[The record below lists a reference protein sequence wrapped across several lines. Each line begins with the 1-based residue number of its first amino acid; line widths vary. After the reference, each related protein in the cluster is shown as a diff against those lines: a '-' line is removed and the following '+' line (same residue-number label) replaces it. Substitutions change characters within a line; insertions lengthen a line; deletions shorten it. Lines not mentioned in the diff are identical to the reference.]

1 MRKRTAGRSFP
12 IPLGGPTACI
22 VGLGA
27 IFAAIHRCA
36 MAAAAAL
43 RRNGGVALALWVLAA
58 CLAGGAVPPAGATDV
73 PVIAAFEVSQDEEG
87 VSLGYSLNFELSK
100 SVEEALN
107 KGVPLYFQ
115 AEAEVYKERWYW
127 RDKRVA
133 HATRLWRIAF
143 QPLTSSY
150 RVTFG
155 GLNLNYNSQA
165 EALAAMRRTVRWK
178 VAETGQIEAGKGH
191 YVEFSFRLDTT
202 LLPRP
207 MQIGIS
213 GQPDWSLLVERTQ
226 RFN

>member
-1 MRKRTAGRSFP
+1 LKRSPSITAVPVR
-12 IPLGGPTACI
+12 
-22 VGLGA
+22 
-27 IFAAIHRCA
+27 
-36 MAAAAAL
+36 AAARSLAAVGWRRATLSLWFLVAAL
-43 RRNGGVALALWVLAA
+43 VWAAPPLAQ
-58 CLAGGAVPPAGATDV
+58 AVDSPAVVG
-73 PVIAAFEVSQDEEG
+73 FEVGQDEEG
-87 VSLGYSLNFELSK
+87 VSVSYTLNFELSR
-100 SVEEALN
+100 SVEDALN
-107 KGVPLYFQ
+107 KGVPLYFL
-115 AEAEVYKERWYW
+115 AEAEVFRERWYW

-143 QPLTSSY
+143 QPLTSQY

-155 GLNLNYNSQA
+155 GLNLTYNSQA

-178 VAETGQIEAGKGH
+178 VAETGQIEPGKH

-213 GQPDWSLLVERTQ
+213 GQPDWSLSLERTQ

>member
-1 MRKRTAGRSFP
+1 LTLFTSIAAFQR
-12 IPLGGPTACI
+12 C
-22 VGLGA
+22 GL
-27 IFAAIHRCA
+27 AAR
-36 MAAAAAL
+36 AAL
-43 RRNGGVALALWVLAA
+43 RRVSVGLLCWG
-58 CLAGGAVPPAGATDV
+58 LAGAAWLYPAPAAATDTLELTS
-73 PVIAAFEVSQDEEG
+73 FELSLDEEG
-87 VSLGYSLNFELSK
+87 VSLSYALNFELSR
-100 SVEEALN
+100 SVQDALN
-107 KGVPLYFQ
+107 KGVPLYFL
-115 AEAEVYKERWYW
+115 AEAEVYQQRWYW

-133 HATRLWRIAF
+133 HATRLWRIVY

-165 EALAAMRRTVRWK
+165 EALAAMRRAVHWR
-178 VAETGQIEAGKGH
+178 VAESGQIEAGKGH

-213 GQPDWSLLVERTQ
+213 GQPDWSLSVERTQ

>member
-1 MRKRTAGRSFP
+1 LNTSH
-12 IPLGGPTACI
+12 PTAALPI
-22 VGLGA
+22 RAL
-27 IFAAIHRCA
+27 AAG
-36 MAAAAAL
+36 AAL
-43 RRNGGVALALWVLAA
+43 LGWWRLLLWPVLAA
-58 CLAGGAVPPAGATDV
+58 VVWLAPAPTHAADPQALT
-73 PVIAAFEVSQDEEG
+73 AFELTQDDEG
-87 VSLGYSLNFELSK
+87 VSLSYTLNFELSR
-100 SVEEALN
+100 SVEDALN
-107 KGVPLYFQ
+107 KGVPLYFL
-115 AEAEVYKERWYW
+115 AEAEVYRERWYW

-155 GLNLNYNSQA
+155 GLNLTYNSQA

-178 VAETGQIEAGKGH
+178 VAETGQIEPGKH

-213 GQPDWSLLVERTQ
+213 GQADWSLSVERTQ

>member
-1 MRKRTAGRSFP
+1 MRGWRR
-12 IPLGGPTACI
+12 
-22 VGLGA
+22 GA
-27 IFAAIHRCA
+27 LSLSASR
-36 MAAAAAL
+36 
-43 RRNGGVALALWVLAA
+43 VSLWIVLAA
-58 CLAGGAVPPAGATDV
+58 VLWLAPLPAQ
-73 PVIAAFEVSQDEEG
+73 AADNPALIGFELGQDEEG
-87 VSLGYSLNFELSK
+87 VSLNYSLNFELSR
-100 SVEEALN
+100 SVEDALN
-107 KGVPLYFQ
+107 KGVPLYFL
-115 AEAEVYKERWYW
+115 AEAEVYRERWYW

-155 GLNLNYNSQA
+155 GLNMTYNSQA
-165 EALAAMRRTVRWK
+165 EALASMRRTVHWK
-178 VAETGQIEAGKGH
+178 VAETGQIEAGKH

-213 GQPDWSLLVERTQ
+213 GQPDWSLSVERTQ

>member
-1 MRKRTAGRSFP
+1 LKSFPPIAAIPFRRTAVGAAQGGWCRAVLSLSF
-12 IPLGGPTACI
+12 L
-22 VGLGA
+22 
-27 IFAAIHRCA
+27 
-36 MAAAAAL
+36 
-43 RRNGGVALALWVLAA
+43 LWVLAA
-58 CLAGGAVPPAGATDV
+58 SLVWLAPLPSRAADSPALTG
-73 PVIAAFEVSQDEEG
+73 FEVGLDEEG
-87 VSLGYSLNFELSK
+87 VSVSYSLNFELSK
-100 SVEEALN
+100 SVEDALN
-107 KGVPLYFQ
+107 KGLPLYFL
-115 AEAEVYKERWYW
+115 AEAEVYRERWYW

-155 GLNLNYNSQA
+155 GLNLSYNSQA

-178 VAETGQIEAGKGH
+178 VAETGQIDAGKH

-213 GQPDWSLLVERTQ
+213 GQPDWSLSVERMQ

>member
-1 MRKRTAGRSFP
+1 MTTLHPIAALAGC
-12 IPLGGPTACI
+12 L
-22 VGLGA
+22 
-27 IFAAIHRCA
+27 AAPS
-36 MAAAAAL
+36 AAL
-43 RRNGGVALALWVLAA
+43 RGWCRAAVWVGWL
-58 CLAGGAVPPAGATDV
+58 VAGAAGLAPLPAQALDT
-73 PVIAAFEVSQDEEG
+73 PARTAFEVGQDDEG
-87 VSLGYSLNFELSK
+87 VSLSYSLNFELSR
-100 SVEEALN
+100 SVEDALN
-107 KGVPLYFQ
+107 KGVPLYFL
-115 AEAEVYKERWYW
+115 AEAEVYRERWYW
-127 RDKRVA
+127 RDRRVA

-155 GLNLNYNSQA
+155 GLNTTYNSQA

-178 VAETGQIEAGKGH
+178 VAETGQIDGGKH

-213 GQPDWSLLVERTQ
+213 GQPDWSLSVERTQ

>member
-1 MRKRTAGRSFP
+1 MRWGRASV
-12 IPLGGPTACI
+12 LG
-22 VGLGA
+22 
-27 IFAAIHRCA
+27 
-36 MAAAAAL
+36 
-43 RRNGGVALALWVLAA
+43 LWMLAA
-58 CLAGGAVPPAGATDV
+58 SLTALVPPPAAATDV
-73 PVIAAFEVSQDEEG
+73 PALTGFELTQDEEG
-87 VSLGYSLNFELSK
+87 VSLSYSLNFELSK

-107 KGVPLYFQ
+107 KGVPLYFL
-115 AEAEVYKERWYW
+115 AEAEVFRERWYW

-133 HATRLWRIAF
+133 HATRLWRIAY

-155 GLNLNYNSQA
+155 GLNLSYNSQA

-178 VAETGQIEAGKGH
+178 VAETGQIDAGKGH

-207 MQIGIS
+207 LQIGIS
-213 GQPDWSLLVERTQ
+213 GQPDWALSVERAQ

>member
-1 MRKRTAGRSFP
+1 MNTSH
-12 IPLGGPTACI
+12 PTEA
-22 VGLGA
+22 
-27 IFAAIHRCA
+27 
-36 MAAAAAL
+36 
-43 RRNGGVALALWVLAA
+43 
-58 CLAGGAVPPAGATDV
+58 PPAGACAAGPALPGRWLGWWLGRGLWLVLAAAVWLAPAPTRAAD
-73 PVIAAFEVSQDEEG
+73 PPALAAFELAQDDEG
-87 VSLGYSLNFELSK
+87 VSLTYTLNFELSR
-100 SVEEALN
+100 SVEEALS
-107 KGVPLYFQ
+107 KGVPLYFL
-115 AEAEVYKERWYW
+115 AEAEVYRERWYW

-155 GLNLNYNSQA
+155 GLNLTYNSQA

-178 VAETGQIEAGKGH
+178 VAEVGQIEAGRH
-191 YVEFSFRLDTT
+191 YVEFSFRLDTS

-213 GQPDWSLLVERTQ
+213 GQPDWSLSVERMQ

>member
-1 MRKRTAGRSFP
+1 MNTSH
-12 IPLGGPTACI
+12 PTAAQPAC
-22 VGLGA
+22 A
-27 IFAAIHRCA
+27 FAAG
-36 MAAAAAL
+36 AAL
-43 RRNGGVALALWVLAA
+43 PGRWLWRGLWLVLAVA
-58 CLAGGAVPPAGATDV
+58 VWLAPAPTRAADPPAL
-73 PVIAAFEVSQDEEG
+73 AAFELAQDDEG
-87 VSLGYSLNFELSK
+87 VSLTYTLNFELSR
-100 SVEEALN
+100 SVEEALS
-107 KGVPLYFQ
+107 KGVPLYFL
-115 AEAEVYKERWYW
+115 AEAEVYRERWYW

-155 GLNLNYNSQA
+155 GLNLTYNSQA

-178 VAETGQIEAGKGH
+178 VAEVGQIEAGRH
-191 YVEFSFRLDTT
+191 YVEFSFRLDTS

-213 GQPDWSLLVERTQ
+213 GQPDWSLSVERMQ

>member
-1 MRKRTAGRSFP
+1 MKT
-12 IPLGGPTACI
+12 LHPTAALS
-22 VGLGA
+22 VRA
-27 IFAAIHRCA
+27 TAAGPVAPGWRR
-36 MAAAAAL
+36 AAL
-43 RRNGGVALALWVLAA
+43 SLWLRLPLWLSLALAAVVWLA
-58 CLAGGAVPPAGATDV
+58 PAPTH
-73 PVIAAFEVSQDEEG
+73 AADPSALGSFELTHDDEG
-87 VSLGYSLNFELSK
+87 VSLSYSLNFELSR
-100 SVEEALN
+100 SVEDALN
-107 KGVPLYFQ
+107 KGVPLYFL
-115 AEAEVYKERWYW
+115 AEAEVYRERWYW

-155 GLNLNYNSQA
+155 GLNMTYNSQS

-178 VAETGQIEAGKGH
+178 VAETGQIEPGRH

-213 GQPDWSLLVERTQ
+213 GQPEWALSVERTQ

>member
-1 MRKRTAGRSFP
+1 MNTSH
-12 IPLGGPTACI
+12 PTAAQPACACAAGPALPGRWLGWWLGR
-22 VGLGA
+22 GLW
-27 IFAAIHRCA
+27 
-36 MAAAAAL
+36 L
-43 RRNGGVALALWVLAA
+43 VLAA
-58 CLAGGAVPPAGATDV
+58 AVWLAPAPTRAADPPAL
-73 PVIAAFEVSQDEEG
+73 AAFELAQDDEG
-87 VSLGYSLNFELSK
+87 VSLTYTLNFELSR
-100 SVEEALN
+100 SVEEALS
-107 KGVPLYFQ
+107 KGVPLYFL
-115 AEAEVYKERWYW
+115 AEAEVYRERWYW

-155 GLNLNYNSQA
+155 GLNLTYNSQA

-178 VAETGQIEAGKGH
+178 VAEVGQIEAGRH
-191 YVEFSFRLDTT
+191 YVEFSFRLDTS

-213 GQPDWSLLVERTQ
+213 GQPDWSLSVERMQ

>member
-1 MRKRTAGRSFP
+1 MKT
-12 IPLGGPTACI
+12 LHPTAALP
-22 VGLGA
+22 VRA
-27 IFAAIHRCA
+27 SAAGPAGPGWRR
-36 MAAAAAL
+36 AAPWL
-43 RRNGGVALALWVLAA
+43 RLPLWLWLALASVVWLA
-58 CLAGGAVPPAGATDV
+58 PAPTQAAD
-73 PVIAAFEVSQDEEG
+73 PSALSAFEVTQDDEG
-87 VSLGYSLNFELSK
+87 VSLSYSLNFELSR
-100 SVEEALN
+100 SVEDALN
-107 KGVPLYFQ
+107 KGVPLYFL
-115 AEAEVYKERWYW
+115 AEAEVYRERWYW

-155 GLNLNYNSQA
+155 GLNMTYNSQS

-178 VAETGQIEAGKGH
+178 VAETGQIEPGKH

-213 GQPDWSLLVERTQ
+213 GQPDWSLSVERTQ

>member
-1 MRKRTAGRSFP
+1 MTELLP
-12 IPLGGPTACI
+12 I
-22 VGLGA
+22 
-27 IFAAIHRCA
+27 AAT
-36 MAAAAAL
+36 
-43 RRNGGVALALWVLAA
+43 
-58 CLAGGAVPPAGATDV
+58 PAGASPARAARRWGGRVRWGHRAVWLLWMLLTLVLPLALAPPRAADLPAV
-73 PVIAAFEVSQDEEG
+73 TAFEVSQDDEG
-87 VSLGYSLNFELSK
+87 VSLTYSLEFELSR
-100 SVEEALN
+100 SVEDALN
-107 KGVPLYFQ
+107 KGVPLYFM
-115 AEAEVYKERWYW
+115 AEAEVFRERWYW

-133 HATRLWRIAF
+133 HATRLWRIAY

-155 GLNLNYNSQA
+155 GLNLSFASQA

-178 VAETGQIEAGKGH
+178 IAELGQIESGKH

-213 GQPDWSLLVERTQ
+213 GQPDWALSVERTQ